1 MGRMDGKGAVVTGAA
16 SGIGKG
22 IADMFALEGAK
33 VVYADYDV
41 AGGEAAVAEIK
52 AAGGEA
58 IFVKT
63 DVRKKEDIQNCL
75 KATIEA
81 YGDVSTLVNSAGV
94 LVHAPFLEHTDADFD
109 KLTEINFRGYYWMMQ
124 EFLPALVKN
133 GKASILNIASISVH
147 KPETYAYLYGAYKA
161 AVNIMTKN
169 LIREFTP
176 QGVRLNVICPGPV
189 MTMLTP
195 EPVRKSKELQEQL
208 VKDVCPCGRPGDPKD
223 IAYAATW
230 LCSDEAEWVTGSTIV
245 VDGGASNM
253 G

>member
-1 MGRMDGKGAVVTGAA
+1 MGRMEGKIAAVTGAA
-16 SGIGKG
+16 SGIGQG
-22 IADMFALEGAK
+22 IAEMFAKEGAK
-33 VVYADYDV
+33 VVCLDYDV
-41 AGGEAAVAEIK
+41 AGGEKVAEGIR

-58 IFVKT
+58 VFVKC
-63 DVRKKEDIQNCL
+63 DVRSKDDIKNALQVTL
-75 KATIEA
+75 DT
-81 YGDVSTLVNSAGV
+81 YGDVTTLVNCAGV

-109 KLTEINFRGYYWMMQ
+109 KLTEINFRGYYWAMQ
-124 EFLPALVKN
+124 EFMPALVKN

-195 EPVRKSKELQEQL
+195 APVRESKELQAEL
-208 VKDVCPCGRPGDPKD
+208 VRDVCPCGRPGDVKD
-223 IAYAATW
+223 VAYAAVW